1 MEKTINSLLA
11 SYEKGHINRRQLV
24 GGLLLLAAGSEASA
38 ATNTKAMSINHI
50 AINVSDVKKSSQFYH
65 DVFGMSVTMEDEKS
79 AALLFNNIGLIIRP
93 GKNPGTISHFMMGVD
108 NYDADKMA
116 AELKSHGLEP
126 RKDQDSFHV
135 KDPDGLDVQIG
146 DKDMRGSSQAPAGK
160 QHLTPTA
167 QKKN

>member
-24 GGLLLLAAGSEASA
+24 GGLILLAAGTEASA

-50 AINVSDVKKSSQFYH
+50 AINVSDVKKSSKFYQ
-65 DVFGMSVTMEDEKS
+65 DVFGMSATMEDEKS

-108 NYDADKMA
+108 NYDAEKMS

>member
-1 MEKTINSLLA
+1 MEKTINGLLA

-24 GGLLLLAAGSEASA
+24 GGLIMLAAGSNASA
-38 ATNTKAMSINHI
+38 ATSYAKAMSINHI
-50 AINVSDVKKSSQFYH
+50 AINVSDVKKSSKFYH

-93 GKNPGTISHFMMGVD
+93 AKNPGTISHFMMGVD

-126 RKDQDSFHV
+126 R
-135 KDPDGLDVQIG
+135 
-146 DKDMRGSSQAPAGK
+146 
-160 QHLTPTA
+160 
-167 QKKN
+167 